1 MVRLDLPEK
10 FDLAAK
16 KNLIQMGEE
25 RFEGQLGDLT
35 RTLLSKKDLKVVSLC
50 GPSCAGKTTTA

>member
-10 FDLAAK
+10 FDLATK

-25 RFEGQLGDLT
+25 RFERQLGDLT
-35 RTLLSKKDLKVVSLC
+35 RTMLSKKPVHSF
-50 GPSCAGKTTTA
+50 